1 MPGKWKLSEY
11 AKQAYYNLSDVEGG
25 KKANLTE
32 ILRDRI
38 SKILEVIKYQDWGQ
52 QLWIEVTL
60 GFDGAGSYVEYGR
73 KNDPNQ
79 KNQIFGTVFQL

>member
-1 MPGKWKLSEY
+1 MPGKWKLGEY
-11 AKQAYYNLSDVEGG
+11 AKQAYYKLSDVEGG

-38 SKILEVIKYQDWGQ
+38 SKILEVLKYKDWGQ

-60 GFDGAGSYVEYGR
+60 GFDGAGSYVEFGR

-79 KNQIFGTVFQL
+79 KTQIFGRS